1 MFGIN
6 AAELAI
12 LLGGVVVLALGLYFI
27 VKLAVR
33 KGSKQS

>member
-1 MFGIN
+1 MLGIN

-12 LLGGVVVLALGLYFI
+12 LLAFVVALASALYFI

-33 KGSKQS
+33 HGST